1 MSFLL
6 LVLGLSAA
14 AAEPWLRPGHA
25 GSPVTAL
32 DPDLP
37 AFSYRNVGGRWEGR
51 LGGSLAGP
59 DWAVGSWRLRPAIE
73 TFVELV
79 NFSDDMPVSFETYRA
94 FVGLDLLIQAPETM
108 VFRPFFRVAAVHE
121 SDHVADQERFAGR
134 FGKIEECDPLTYLCQ
149 PTVGPGV
156 PWNDLSSY
164 EFIRLRA
171 GFTRERSRWDLH
183 VSGDG
188 RAYTPNLDPYA
199 PYLRRW
205 GVAGET
211 RLRWAI
217 RSDAHEV
224 DGAGGPHLVAG
235 VRVEHIAAG
244 PIPDHWGLRDE
255 RDQPDL
261 RLFQAEVGADLD
273 SPGGARLEPHLLIRK
288 GGGRGAE
295 FMAEYGWEWGGGV
308 RFLF

>member
-6 LVLGLSAA
+6 LALGLSAA

-25 GSPVTAL
+25 DSPVTAL

-59 DWAVGSWRLRPAIE
+59 DWAVGGWRLRPSIE

-94 FVGLDLLIQAPETM
+94 FVGLDLLVQAPETM
-108 VFRPFFRVAAVHE
+108 VLRPFFRVAAVHE
-121 SDHVADQERFAGR
+121 SDHVADQERFASR
-134 FGKIEECDPLTYLCQ
+134 FGSAEQCDPLTYLCV
-149 PTVGPGV
+149 PDVGAGL
-156 PWNDLSSY
+156 PWNDMSSY
-164 EFIRLRA
+164 EFIRLRT
-171 GFTRERSRWDLH
+171 GFTRQKARWDVH
-183 VSGDG
+183 ISGDG

-205 GVAGET
+205 GIAGEG
-211 RLRWAI
+211 RVRWALPG
-217 RSDAHEV
+217 RSEES
-224 DGAGGPHLVAG
+224 GSEGGTHLVVG

-244 PIPDHWGLRDE
+244 PVPRAWGLRDE
-255 RDQPDL
+255 REHPDL
-261 RLFQAEVGADLD
+261 RLFHAELGVDLD
-273 SPGGARLEPHLLIRK
+273 SPGGARVQPHLLLRQ
-288 GGGRGAE
+288 GNGRGAE
-295 FMAEYGWEWGGGV
+295 FMADYGREWGGGV